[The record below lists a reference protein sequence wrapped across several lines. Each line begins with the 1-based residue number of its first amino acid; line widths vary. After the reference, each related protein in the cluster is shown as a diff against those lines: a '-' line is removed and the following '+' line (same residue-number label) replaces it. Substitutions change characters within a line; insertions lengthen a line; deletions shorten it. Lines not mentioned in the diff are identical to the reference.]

1 MLREKNRGLQ
11 RANKE
16 NGNKISRQS
25 TCHKPN
31 SDRTMTWP
39 LTHLTSESSLPYPPP
54 PYPDPRKVWYWMVVP
69 TLKLSIWPGFSNGAA
84 YFSKPVDLN
93 RCSGQRLDWSFIDAA
108 ATRIPEP
115 LFDQVNMSI
124 TCVPMSPYLDHGK
137 GFCPGQVVSLHIWSK
152 TRVGPISTNIQP
164 QFGHLADLNI
174 ETLSALYL
182 FIKY

>member
-1 MLREKNRGLQ
+1 VSQAKQ
-11 RANKE
+11 R
-16 NGNKISRQS
+16 Q
-25 TCHKPN
+25 
-31 SDRTMTWP
+31 DDDMTTDPPDQWIVP
-39 LTHLTSESSLPYPPP
+39 APSPPP
-54 PYPDPRKVWYWMVVP
+54 PLIQIPERYGHWMVVP

-152 TRVGPISTNIQP
+152 TRVGPISPNIQP
-164 QFGHLADLNI
+164 QFWHPADLII
-174 ETLSALYL
+174 ETLFIQLY
-182 FIKY
+182 IY